1 MTIRGA
7 IVDLD
12 GTVYRGGELIPG
24 AAAGVCALRDAGVR
38 VVFVSNNPA
47 RSPRGFAEKLRGMG
61 VPAEPGEVVTS
72 GTVTAEY
79 LAAEHPDDRFF
90 VVGEQGLV
98 EQLLD
103 ADLALTDDT
112 GAADALVASYD
123 RGFEYGDLVDAL
135 RVLGRDDT
143 RFFGTD
149 PDRTIPSGDGG
160 LVPGSGAIVGA
171 IAHVVEREPDA
182 VLGKPSEQAAR
193 AALDRVE
200 VSASDCLVVG
210 DRLDTDVAMGER
222 AGATTVLVRTGVTDD
237 RALDASAVE
246 PDHVLD
252 SLAGASR
259 LLTDASARST

>member
-1 MTIRGA
+1 MTFRGA

-12 GTVYRGGELIPG
+12 GTVYRGGDLIPG
-24 AAAGVCALRDAGVR
+24 ADEGVRALREAGVR

-47 RSPRGFAEKLRGMG
+47 RSPAGFAEKLRGMG
-61 VPAEPGEVVTS
+61 VPADPGDIVTS

-79 LAAEHPDDRFF
+79 LAAEHPGDAFF

-98 EQLLD
+98 DQMLD
-103 ADLALTDDT
+103 AGLSLTEDT
-112 GAADALVASYD
+112 RAADALVASYD

-135 RVLGRDDT
+135 RILGRDGT

-160 LVPGSGAIVGA
+160 LVPGSGAVIGA
-171 IAHVVEREPDA
+171 IAHTTEREPDA
-182 VLGKPSEQAAR
+182 VLGKPSEQAAE
-193 AALDRVE
+193 AALDRLGVP
-200 VSASDCLVVG
+200 ADDCLVVG

-222 AGATTVLVRTGVTDD
+222 VGAATAVVRTGVTDD

-246 PDHVLD
+246 PDYVLD
-252 SLAGASR
+252 SLADASR
-259 LLTDASARST
+259 LATGADARST